1 MNSTALVL
9 GGGGSVGIAWEIGV
23 LAGLLEGGIDARDAD
38 LIVGTSAGSVVG
50 ASIAHGRDPREL
62 LEEHR
67 SRAPREGGPAF
78 VAPDAPATFQLWAS
92 FDEITPG
99 AAAAIGR
106 QAMRAR
112 TMPPEQWLATFT
124 ANDWPGW
131 PDKPLLITAVACEN
145 GAFHVFDRTS
155 RTPIERAVAASCAVP
170 GLAPPVEIG
179 GTHYM
184 DGGVGSG
191 TSADLAQRIEPD
203 AVIIVAPLGWND
215 SGLGR
220 IWGKH
225 IAREVTTLES
235 AGARVRLIQPDDAAR
250 AHMSNMMDPTQALPA
265 ATAGQSH
272 ARTLAA
278 EWKDW

>member
-1 MNSTALVL
+1 MTRALVL
-9 GGGGSVGIAWEIGV
+9 GGGGAVGIAWEIGV
-23 LAGLLEGGIDARDAD
+23 LAGLLDGGIDARDAD

-50 ASIAHGRDPREL
+50 TSIAHGRDPRDL

-67 SRAPREGGPAF
+67 NRPPREGGSGF

-92 FDEITPG
+92 FDEITQD

-106 QAMRAR
+106 QAMQAR
-112 TMPPEQWLATFT
+112 TMPPEQWLAAFA
-124 ANDWPGW
+124 ANGWPGW
-131 PDKPLLITAVACEN
+131 PEKPLLITAVECES
-145 GAFHVFDRTS
+145 GAFHVFDRAS
-155 RTPIERAVAASCAVP
+155 HVPVERAVGASCAVP

-179 GTHYM
+179 GKHYM

-203 AVIIVAPLGWND
+203 AVLIVAPLGWND
-215 SGLGR
+215 SALGR

-225 IAREVTTLES
+225 IAREFTALES
-235 AGARVRLIQPDDAAR
+235 AGANVRLIQPDDAAR
-250 AHMSNMMDPTQALPA
+250 THMSNMMDPTEAIPA
-265 ATAGQSH
+265 ATTGHAH

-278 EWKDW
+278 EWRKW